1 MRYANK
7 VLNIFSF
14 AVLFFALMFVYA
26 DAQLENIAFHSTI
39 VDSTF
44 TNPQFAFDGTGGGV
58 GEVAASGKLSEKEQ
72 VLTFELPI
80 AVYLGQMKLTWLY
93 NQQPFKLNI
102 EISPDRQNWIK
113 LTPDQY
119 QIALSQKYSFSI
131 QNINFTGIVA
141 AKMVRI
147 TIPKGI
153 EGVAPSREQFQLA
166 EIEVFP
172 NVDRFIQI
180 TKSEIK
186 LVGDTEAFFEFDT
199 NLETIGNLI
208 YRKKGASSW
217 ARVPMVHVKTEHHL
231 ALYHLDPGTAYEV
244 QFVVTDRIAN
254 ETESPILS
262 FVTKQGNKAFQKKVS
277 GTFTEYPP
285 DDTYVLTKGDPQ
297 IRVNDNNT
305 DYFVSMISSGE
316 VPLADQ
322 YLQIDL
328 GSSQSFSKVLMYWR
342 ALAYSEEYDLEI
354 SADGKAWKKIMK
366 AVNAKEGFETWSVR
380 GDPMIVQEL
389 SVVST
394 GRYIRMFVKKNS
406 KIFSYYPTRKII
418 QLMEIKVF

>member
-1 MRYANK
+1 MKYAHK
-7 VLNIFSF
+7 VLNIFSLG
-14 AVLFFALMFVYA
+14 VLVFVLILGHA
-26 DAQLENIAFHSTI
+26 EAQLENIAFHSAI

-58 GEVAASGKLSEKEQ
+58 GEVATSGKLSEKEQ

-80 AVYLGQMKLTWLY
+80 AVYLGQMKVTWLY

-147 TIPKGI
+147 TIPKGL

-166 EIEVFP
+166 EIEIFP

-180 TKSEIK
+180 TKAETR
-186 LVGDTEAFFEFDT
+186 LVGDTEAFFEFNT

-208 YRKKGASSW
+208 YRKKGAGSW
-217 ARVPMVHVKTEHHL
+217 GRIPIVHLKSEHHL
-231 ALYHLDPGTAYEV
+231 AIYNLEPATSYEV

-254 ETESPILS
+254 ETESPVLT
-262 FVTKQGNKAFQKKVS
+262 FVTKQENKAFQKKVS

-297 IRVNDNNT
+297 IRINDNST
-305 DYFVSMISSGE
+305 DYFVGMVSSGE

-322 YLQIDL
+322 YVQIDL
-328 GSSQSFSKVLMYWR
+328 GSSQNFSKVLMYWR
-342 ALAYSEEYDLEI
+342 ALAYSEEYDLEV
-354 SADGKAWKKIMK
+354 SADGKTWKKIMK
-366 AVNAKEGFETWSVR
+366 AVNAHDGFETWSVR

-389 SVVST
+389 SVVAN

>member
-1 MRYANK
+1 MKILKICFLLFLAFSLVAVGAN
-7 VLNIFSF
+7 
-14 AVLFFALMFVYA
+14 
-26 DAQLENIAFHSTI
+26 AQLENIAFHSTI

-44 TNPQFAFDGTGGGV
+44 TNPQFAFDGIDGGV

-147 TIPKGI
+147 TIPKGLD
-153 EGVAPSREQFQLA
+153 GVASNRNEFQLA

-186 LVGDTEAFFEFDT
+186 LVGDTEAFFEFNT
-199 NLETIGNLI
+199 NLETIGNLV
-208 YRKKGASSW
+208 YRKKGAGTW
-217 ARVPMVHVKTEHHL
+217 ARIPIVHVKTEHHL
-231 ALYHLDPGTAYEV
+231 ALYNLDPATAYEV

-254 ETESPILS
+254 ETESPVLS
-262 FVTKQGNKAFQKKVS
+262 FVTKQGNKALQKKVS

-297 IRVNDNNT
+297 IRINDNNT

-316 VPLADQ
+316 VPLSDQ
-322 YLQIDL
+322 YVQIDL
-328 GSSQSFSKVLMYWR
+328 GSSQSFSKILMYWR
-342 ALAYSEEYDLEI
+342 ALAYSEEYDLEV
-354 SADGKAWKKIMK
+354 SSDGRTWKKIMK
-366 AVNAKEGFETWSVR
+366 AVNAKDGFETWSVR

>member
-1 MRYANK
+1 MIMLK
-7 VLNIFSF
+7 KIFSGI
-14 AVLFFALMFVYA
+14 ALILLLCLGVN
-26 DAQLENIAFHSTI
+26 AQLENVAFHSSI

-44 TNPQFAFDGTGGGV
+44 MNPQFAFDGTDGGM
-58 GEVAASGKLSEKEQ
+58 GEVAISGKLSEKEQ

-80 AVYLGQMKLTWLY
+80 AIYLGQMKLTWLY
-93 NQQPFKLNI
+93 NQNPFKINI
-102 EISPDRQNWIK
+102 EVSPDRQNWIK
-113 LTPDQY
+113 LSPDQY
-119 QIALSQKYSFSI
+119 QVAISQKYSFTV

-147 TIPKGI
+147 IIPKGL

-180 TKSEIK
+180 TKAETK
-186 LVGDTEAFFEFDT
+186 LVGDTEAFFEFNT
-199 NLETIGNLI
+199 NLETIGNLV
-208 YRKKGASSW
+208 YRKKGVTSW
-217 ARVPMVHVKTEHHL
+217 ARVPIVHVKTEHHL
-231 ALYHLDPGTAYEV
+231 ALYNLEPATAYEA

-262 FVTKQGNKAFQKKVS
+262 FVTKQDNKAFQKRVS

-316 VPLADQ
+316 VPLGDQ
-322 YLQIDL
+322 YVQIDL
-328 GSSQSFSKVLMYWR
+328 GSSQSFSKILMYWR
-342 ALAYSEEYDLEI
+342 ALAYSEEYDLEV
-354 SADGKAWKKIMK
+354 SSDGKNWKKIMK
-366 AVNAKEGFETWSVR
+366 AVNAKDGFETWSVR

-389 SVVST
+389 SVVAS
-394 GRYIRMFVKKNS
+394 GRFVRMFVKKNS